1 MGHQCPECGAPRT
14 VDNTPAC
21 ACGRRASDALRDA
34 RTAEQAAAEDFDPL
48 RIRPYVDLE
57 AENPAAGPDPAQ
69 PSEPGAGGSASADA
83 TMQLHAVDAGAVG
96 AGTGAGTGTGAGAGT
111 GAGTGAGAGAD
122 AGAGAGAGADATMQ
136 LQAVTPPALPTPLTP
151 SDNTPNATD
160 LRMFDTT
167 SSPAAPT
174 TEIGRIADPAVGGGG
189 RSRGRR
195 RTAVLGA
202 AGAVLA
208 VVAAAG
214 AAAGLFS
221 YETPSRDGA
230 APRNAREAV
239 PDAST
244 GESTGVPSASATSA
258 PPTSASASPSTSA
271 SSSPSPSASEST
283 ASATPTESA
292 TPTRTAT
299 TAKASDPADAPDDG
313 GGDNAVVLR
322 RGDDGP
328 EVVELQLRLRQLF
341 LYNDEPHGH
350 YNHRVEDAVRTYQW
364 TRGIDPD
371 DRGVYDAATRQRL
384 ESETREP

>member
-1 MGHQCPECGAPRT
+1 MVEPMGHQCPECGAPRA

-57 AENPAAGPDPAQ
+57 AENPAAGPHPAQ

-83 TMQLHAVDAGAVG
+83 TMQLHAVDAGMVG
-96 AGTGAGTGTGAGAGT
+96 AGT
-111 GAGTGAGAGAD
+111 GAD
-122 AGAGAGAGADATMQ
+122 AGAGAGTGADADAGADATMQ

-151 SDNTPNATD
+151 SDNIPNATD

-244 GESTGVPSASATSA
+244 GETTGVPSASATSA
-258 PPTSASASPSTSA
+258 PPTSASASASPSTSA

-341 LYNDEPHGH
+341 LYNDEPHGR